1 MTAPNTGAS
10 SSPISSAQL
19 FERWRRH
26 QDRQARDELIQR
38 FLPLAR
44 KLARRYVQSSEPYE
58 DLVQVASLGLVKAVE
73 RFDPDRGF
81 AFSSFAVPTIVGEL
95 KRYFRD
101 TAWALHVDRG
111 AQERARKIT
120 DAQQKLSSRS
130 GRMPTV
136 DELAQY
142 LEMSQEEVLD
152 GLQTAEAYGA
162 VSLDA
167 PMSTEDDEESSR
179 LDAIGSEDER
189 LALVNDH
196 ATIFAAARHL
206 PTREREIL
214 YLRFGEDLTQSEIA
228 DRVGVSQMQVSR
240 LLRRSLHRLREL
252 TEERSYRPLAHQRP
266 YQRRRPPAASAAPP
280 TKKPISHSTTAM
292 TRTIQRK
299 WTANPSPPNRARIKS
314 STSRATI
321 SLPFRSA
328 STMLAAVAATTRPG
342 AGTCAGKRMT
352 PCRGRLVDR
361 RPALARIFPVG
372 LATRA
377 RQHVVAL
384 IRRVLDGPA
393 GRMLIAVAGVLDQ
406 FLLGLLE
413 ALGLPLAG
421 FGQRALG
428 LIRLTLDR
436 RRL

>member
-1 MTAPNTGAS
+1 MSTTSNMGGSTHEVP
-10 SSPISSAQL
+10 SAQL
-19 FERWRRH
+19 FERWRH
-26 QDRQARDELIQR
+26 SKDRQARDELIQR

-111 AQERARKIT
+111 AQERARKIS
-120 DAQQKLSSRS
+120 DAQQKLSSRT

-167 PMSTEDDEESSR
+167 PVSGEDEEESSR
-179 LDAIGSEDER
+179 LDSIGEADER
-189 LALVNDH
+189 LELVNDH

-228 DRVGVSQMQVSR
+228 ERVGVSQMQVSR

-252 TEERSYRPLAHQRP
+252 TEER
-266 YQRRRPPAASAAPP
+266 
-280 TKKPISHSTTAM
+280 
-292 TRTIQRK
+292 
-299 WTANPSPPNRARIKS
+299 
-314 STSRATI
+314 
-321 SLPFRSA
+321 
-328 STMLAAVAATTRPG
+328 G
-342 AGTCAGKRMT
+342 
-352 PCRGRLVDR
+352 
-361 RPALARIFPVG
+361 
-372 LATRA
+372 
-377 RQHVVAL
+377 
-384 IRRVLDGPA
+384 
-393 GRMLIAVAGVLDQ
+393 
-406 FLLGLLE
+406 
-413 ALGLPLAG
+413 
-421 FGQRALG
+421 
-428 LIRLTLDR
+428 
-436 RRL
+436 